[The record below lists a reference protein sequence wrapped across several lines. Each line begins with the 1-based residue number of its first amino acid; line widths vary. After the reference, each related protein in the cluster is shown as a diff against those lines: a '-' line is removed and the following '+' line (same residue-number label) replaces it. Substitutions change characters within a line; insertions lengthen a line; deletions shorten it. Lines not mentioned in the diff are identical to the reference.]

1 MDAVGNN
8 DCRRV
13 ITFSHPV
20 RGFPNVA
27 LASKISKTDRLE
39 NKILINN
46 VPGSVTI
53 GSFPEQSPSSEFQRR
68 GRWKIGGEF
77 DTFTLTLLRTVSP
90 KWFQL
95 HRPP

>member
-13 ITFSHPV
+13 IIFSYPV
-20 RGFPNVA
+20 RGFSNVA

-77 DTFTLTLLRTVSP
+77 DTFTLTLLSP